1 MALIISLL
9 GKPKFWDGSP
19 ENNCFQSRRMQRER
33 VFGNGNEDAISYLFD
48 CRAYNEKYRRVTLPK
63 KVTAFF
69 LTICGGERII
79 PLESND
85 RIYVVD
91 DNVGFPLGLA
101 GCAIE
106 LRKKN
111 IWVVQSQS
119 RAARQARVNHIAT
132 QPVSC
137 DSCEITSCIK
147 VHDNLVLN
155 TLPNTRAELQK
166 TFRAN
171 APRSP
176 FCALMASHPELTQRC
191 VRDGFYYSGFL
202 VPTVSRAVVDKKE
215 SVTCVFCGSQAY
227 FTPRKSKRLTDLQ
240 RNGYEGWRTVEAKL
254 KEEITHDYGCR
265 FREYLNDDARLEVS
279 DQAGNIIPTQSYF
292 IADPAL
298 ESSGNVGD
306 SGKSCT
312 YARVFVMTDISEKER
327 HQLFIPHDQIKTIIR
342 QQHLDT
348 LCTQTYEGVGALTT
362 ALQGFAQMSQEFPS
376 RYQQLYDNSD
386 LNRAVTSYC
395 NKLQRLPSPRTQVQQ
410 EVLDFLADADAP
422 LRAFYATSKQLTHL
436 LPLTRCANAGVL
448 TILTPKISELV
459 AQYQQAIH
467 GVYGRID
474 ITNLTTLVPYELW
487 SDCALREISV
497 AGNEVLVYLNS
508 LTIDDNKL
516 YQALVANQM
525 KND

>member
-1 MALIISLL
+1 M
-9 GKPKFWDGSP
+9 
-19 ENNCFQSRRMQRER
+19 RRER
-33 VFGNGNEDAISYLFD
+33 VFGNGNEDPKNYLFD
-48 CRAYNEKYRRVTLPK
+48 PCAYKEKYRRVTLPK

-69 LTICGGERII
+69 LTICCGERII
-79 PLESND
+79 PLKSND

-91 DNVGFPLGLA
+91 DKIGFPLDLA

-132 QPVSC
+132 QPVVC
-137 DSCEITSCIK
+137 DCCEMTSHLR
-147 VHDNLVLN
+147 VHDDHVLN
-155 TLPNTRAELQK
+155 NLPNTRDELK
-166 TFRAN
+166 ETFQAN
-171 APRSP
+171 APGSP
-176 FCALMASHPELTQRC
+176 FCALLASHPKLILRY
-191 VRDGFYYSGFL
+191 VREGYFYSGFL
-202 VPTVSRAVVDKKE
+202 MPSLSREATEEQE
-215 SVTCVFCGSQAY
+215 SVTCVFCRAQA
-227 FTPRKSKRLTDLQ
+227 FFPLRKIEQLTDLQ
-240 RNGYEGWRTVEAKL
+240 RNGYEGWRAVEAQL
-254 KEEITHDYGCR
+254 KEKIIHYFDCR
-265 FREYLNDDARLEVS
+265 FREYLNDNARLEVS

-298 ESSGNVGD
+298 ESSGNVDD

-312 YARVFVMTDISEKER
+312 YARIFVMTDISEQER
-327 HQLFIPHDQIKTIIR
+327 HQLFIPHDQINTIIR
-342 QQHLDT
+342 QHHLDA
-348 LCTQTYEGVGALTT
+348 LCTQAHERVGALTT
-362 ALQGFAQMSQEFPS
+362 ALQGFEQMLQELPS

-386 LNRAVTSYC
+386 LNRAVTNYR

-436 LPLTRCANAGVL
+436 LPLTRGANAGVL

-459 AQYQQAIH
+459 AQYQQARH
-467 GVYGRID
+467 AVYGRID

-487 SDCALREISV
+487 SDCALREIGV
-497 AGNEVLVYLNS
+497 LGNDVLVYLNR

-516 YQALVANQM
+516 YQAFVANQM